1 MSCWGAACGCWRT
14 SLAYDGE
21 RVDAPLLDQLEVIL
35 RHVADEL
42 ALWRARALKAEAELK
57 DGGGRA
63 PTAGKPDPETKAR
76 GADLEQENKA
86 LRQPVEAAR
95 GRVHDLLSRLTFLE
109 EQARDPAAAAARGA
123 ALGGGTAGV
132 AGGAAGAERPGGG
145 GAGAAGAPRSPAAKG
160 VIAAGE

>member
-1 MSCWGAACGCWRT
+1 M
-14 SLAYDGE
+14 AYDGE

-63 PTAGKPDPETKAR
+63 PAAGKSDPETRAR
-76 GADLEQENKA
+76 AADLEQENKA
-86 LRQPVEAAR
+86 LRQRVEAAR

-109 EQARDPAAAAARGA
+109 EQARDPAGAGARGA
-123 ALGGGTAGV
+123 GVASGTAAGTAG
-132 AGGAAGAERPGGG
+132 ASGAAGAAGPGAG
-145 GAGAAGAPRSPAAKG
+145 GAGAA
-160 VIAAGE
+160 